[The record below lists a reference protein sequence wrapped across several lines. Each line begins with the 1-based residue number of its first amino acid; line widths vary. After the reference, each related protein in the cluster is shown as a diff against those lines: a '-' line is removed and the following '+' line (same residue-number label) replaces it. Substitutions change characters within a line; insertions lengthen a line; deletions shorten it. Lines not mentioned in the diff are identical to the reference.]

1 MDENLKTFVCTQDE
15 ETRNKLLEEGL
26 VEVKNS
32 NGVYTFLVNGKQNFS
47 VDANKIKYTN
57 KLCI

>member
-1 MDENLKTFVCTQDE
+1 MDESLKTFVCTQDE

-47 VDANKIKYTN
+47 VDVNKIKYTN